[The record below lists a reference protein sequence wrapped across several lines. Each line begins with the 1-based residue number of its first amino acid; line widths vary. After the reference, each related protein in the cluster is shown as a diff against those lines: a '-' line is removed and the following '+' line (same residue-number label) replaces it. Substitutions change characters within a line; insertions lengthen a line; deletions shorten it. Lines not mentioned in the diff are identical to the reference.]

1 MRESVHTNTSLRSK
15 GMMAVIAAQFLSAFG
30 DNALLFATLALLKAE
45 FYPDWSQPIL
55 QMVFVGAYIIFA
67 PFVGQVAD
75 SFPKG
80 RVMMFAN
87 GLKLLGAA
95 SICFGFNPFI
105 GYTLVGIGAAAYSP
119 AKYGIL
125 GELTTGDKLVKANG
139 LMESS
144 TIAAILLG
152 SVAGGV
158 LADWHVLAALGICAV
173 VYGGA
178 VVANLFIPKLPV
190 ARPGQSWRFT
200 PMTASFFNACRVL
213 WRNGETRFSL
223 MGTSMFWGA
232 GVTLRFLLVLWV
244 PVALGITDNA
254 TPTYLNAMVAIGIV
268 VGAGAAAKLVTL
280 ETVSRCMPAGILIGV
295 VVLAM
300 AFAEGS
306 ANDWLPLLMVDGH
319 GFSPTSGSLIYA
331 GFTLGMTLGRF
342 TGGWFIDRYSRVA
355 VVRASALLGGL
366 GIAMI
371 IFVDVDW
378 IAGVSVILWGLGASL
393 GFPLTISAAS
403 DTGPDAP
410 TRVSV
415 VATTGYLAFL
425 VGPPLLGFLGEHY
438 GLRSAMLAVLA
449 LVLIAAI
456 VAKAVAK
463 PEPRVVMESQ

>member
-15 GMMAVIAAQFLSAFG
+15 GMLAVIAAQFLSAFG
-30 DNALLFATLALLKAE
+30 DNALLFATLALLKDE

-95 SICFGFNPFI
+95 SICFGFNPFV

-158 LADWHVLAALGICAV
+158 LADWHVLAALGVCAV

-190 ARPGQSWRFT
+190 ARPGQSWRFK
-200 PMTASFFNACRVL
+200 PMTGSFFTACRVL

-280 ETVSRCMPAGILIGV
+280 ETVARCMPAGILIGV
-295 VVLAM
+295 VVLIFSLQHALLPAYALLILIGILGGFFVVPLNALLQERGKQTVGAGNAIAVQNLGENLAM
-300 AFAEGS
+300 
-306 ANDWLPLLMVDGH
+306 LLMLGLYSLAVKVGVPVVGIGV
-319 GFSPTSGSLIYA
+319 GF
-331 GFTLGMTLGRF
+331 
-342 TGGWFIDRYSRVA
+342 
-355 VVRASALLGGL
+355 GGL
-366 GIAMI
+366 FAIA
-371 IFVDVDW
+371 
-378 IAGVSVILWGLGASL
+378 
-393 GFPLTISAAS
+393 
-403 DTGPDAP
+403 
-410 TRVSV
+410 
-415 VATTGYLAFL
+415 
-425 VGPPLLGFLGEHY
+425 
-438 GLRSAMLAVLA
+438 
-449 LVLIAAI
+449 IAALWLWQ
-456 VAKAVAK
+456 
-463 PEPRVVMESQ
+463 RRR

>member
-158 LADWHVLAALGICAV
+158 LADWHVLAALGVCAV

-190 ARPGQSWRFT
+190 ARPGQSWRVK
-200 PMTASFFNACRVL
+200 PMTGSFFTACRVL

-280 ETVSRCMPAGILIGV
+280 ETVARCMPAGILIGV
-295 VVLAM
+295 VVLIFSLQHTLLPAYVLLILIGILGGFFVVPLNALLQERGKQTVGAGNAIAVQNLGENLAM
-300 AFAEGS
+300 
-306 ANDWLPLLMVDGH
+306 LLMLGLYSLAVKVGVPVVGIGV
-319 GFSPTSGSLIYA
+319 GF
-331 GFTLGMTLGRF
+331 
-342 TGGWFIDRYSRVA
+342 
-355 VVRASALLGGL
+355 GGL
-366 GIAMI
+366 FAIA
-371 IFVDVDW
+371 
-378 IAGVSVILWGLGASL
+378 IAGLWMWQ
-393 GFPLTISAAS
+393 
-403 DTGPDAP
+403 
-410 TRVSV
+410 R
-415 VATTGYLAFL
+415 
-425 VGPPLLGFLGEHY
+425 
-438 GLRSAMLAVLA
+438 R
-449 LVLIAAI
+449 
-456 VAKAVAK
+456 
-463 PEPRVVMESQ
+463 R

>member
-1 MRESVHTNTSLRSK
+1 
-15 GMMAVIAAQFLSAFG
+15 MMAVIAAQFLSAFG

-67 PFVGQVAD
+67 PFVGLVAD

-144 TIAAILLG
+144 TIAAILIG

-158 LADWHVLAALGICAV
+158 LADWHVLAALGVCAV

-178 VVANLFIPKLPV
+178 VVANLFIPRLPV
-190 ARPGQSWRFT
+190 ARPGQSWRFK
-200 PMTASFFNACRVL
+200 PMTGSFFTACRVL

-280 ETVSRCMPAGILIGV
+280 ETVARCMPAGILIGV
-295 VVLAM
+295 VVLLFSLQHGLLPAYGLLILIGILGGFFVVPLNALLQERGKQTVGAGNAIAVQNLGENLAM
-300 AFAEGS
+300 
-306 ANDWLPLLMVDGH
+306 LLMLGLYSLAVKVGVPVVGIGV
-319 GFSPTSGSLIYA
+319 GF
-331 GFTLGMTLGRF
+331 
-342 TGGWFIDRYSRVA
+342 
-355 VVRASALLGGL
+355 GGL
-366 GIAMI
+366 FAIA
-371 IFVDVDW
+371 
-378 IAGVSVILWGLGASL
+378 IAGLWMWQ
-393 GFPLTISAAS
+393 
-403 DTGPDAP
+403 
-410 TRVSV
+410 R
-415 VATTGYLAFL
+415 
-425 VGPPLLGFLGEHY
+425 
-438 GLRSAMLAVLA
+438 R
-449 LVLIAAI
+449 
-456 VAKAVAK
+456 
-463 PEPRVVMESQ
+463 R

>member
-1 MRESVHTNTSLRSK
+1 MRESVHTNTSIWSK

-55 QMVFVGAYIIFA
+55 QMVFVGAYIVFA

-87 GLKLLGAA
+87 SLKLLGAA
-95 SICFGFNPFI
+95 SICFGINPFV

-158 LADWHVLAALGICAV
+158 LADWHVLAALGICALM
-173 VYGGA
+173 YGGA
-178 VVANLFIPKLPV
+178 VIANLFIPKLAV
-190 ARPGQSWRFT
+190 ARPGQSWRFGS
-200 PMTASFFNACRVL
+200 MTGSFFNACRVL

-254 TPTYLNAMVAIGIV
+254 TPTYLNAMVAVGIV

-280 ETVSRCMPAGILIGV
+280 ETVARCMPAGILIGV
-295 VVLAM
+295 GVLFFSLQHALLPAYALLLLIGMLGGFFVVPLNALLQERGKQTVGAGNAIAVQNFGENMAM
-300 AFAEGS
+300 
-306 ANDWLPLLMVDGH
+306 LLM
-319 GFSPTSGSLIYA
+319 
-331 GFTLGMTLGRF
+331 
-342 TGGWFIDRYSRVA
+342 
-355 VVRASALLGGL
+355 L
-366 GIAMI
+366 GIYSLA
-371 IFVDVDW
+371 VK
-378 IAGVSVILWGLGASL
+378 AG
-393 GFPLTISAAS
+393 
-403 DTGPDAP
+403 AP
-410 TRVSV
+410 V
-415 VATTGYLAFL
+415 VAIGVGFGALFALAITGLW
-425 VGPPLLGFLGEHY
+425 VWQ
-438 GLRSAMLAVLA
+438 R
-449 LVLIAAI
+449 
-456 VAKAVAK
+456 
-463 PEPRVVMESQ
+463 RR

>member
-158 LADWHVLAALGICAV
+158 LADWHVLAALGVCAV

-190 ARPGQSWRFT
+190 ARPGQSWRVK
-200 PMTASFFNACRVL
+200 PMTGSFFNACRVL

-280 ETVSRCMPAGILIGV
+280 ETVARCMPAGILIGV
-295 VVLAM
+295 VVLIFSLQHALLPAYALLILIGILGGFFVVPLNVLLQERGKQTVGAGNAIAVQNLGENLAM
-300 AFAEGS
+300 
-306 ANDWLPLLMVDGH
+306 LLMLGLYSLAVKVGVPVVGIGV
-319 GFSPTSGSLIYA
+319 GF
-331 GFTLGMTLGRF
+331 
-342 TGGWFIDRYSRVA
+342 
-355 VVRASALLGGL
+355 GGL
-366 GIAMI
+366 FAIA
-371 IFVDVDW
+371 
-378 IAGVSVILWGLGASL
+378 IAGLWMWQ
-393 GFPLTISAAS
+393 
-403 DTGPDAP
+403 
-410 TRVSV
+410 R
-415 VATTGYLAFL
+415 
-425 VGPPLLGFLGEHY
+425 
-438 GLRSAMLAVLA
+438 R
-449 LVLIAAI
+449 
-456 VAKAVAK
+456 
-463 PEPRVVMESQ
+463 R